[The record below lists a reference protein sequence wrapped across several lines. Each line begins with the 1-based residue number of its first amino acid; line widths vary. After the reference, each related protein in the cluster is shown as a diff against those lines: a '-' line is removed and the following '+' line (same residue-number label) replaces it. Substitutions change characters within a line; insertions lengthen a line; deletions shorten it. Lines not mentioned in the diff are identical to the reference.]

1 MRSEGEVPVDAGVG
15 EGGQRI
21 EVFKYPHPFG
31 SASSPKPRRRLPTNM
46 TRRRSRASCWAGG
59 STF

>member
-21 EVFKYPHPFG
+21 GVFKYPHPFG
-31 SASSPKPRRRLPTNM
+31 SRFESEAKAPAGRRI
-46 TRRRSRASCWAGG
+46 
-59 STF
+59 